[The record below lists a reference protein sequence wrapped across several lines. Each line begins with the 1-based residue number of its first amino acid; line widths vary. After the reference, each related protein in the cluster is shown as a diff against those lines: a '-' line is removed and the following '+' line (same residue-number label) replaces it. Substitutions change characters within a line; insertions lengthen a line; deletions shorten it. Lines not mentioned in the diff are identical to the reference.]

1 MSPAAAPNPVPTRS
15 EIEEWATSHLSDA
28 ATTWRTAATGSES
41 AFDEHRQNISSP
53 GGTTWEGTAKDAAL
67 DRVTAD
73 TAVVGRQSGVLRA
86 AADLAENG
94 SHDIKAA
101 KDKAVEAIKAAE
113 DAGFSVAEDLSVTD
127 TKRVDVFS
135 MRARQIS
142 LNEHAEDIRWAAQQ
156 LMQAD
161 KLVGDRLEAKAADLE
176 GIRFDGESDG
186 RNGHVD
192 LVDHETDGSDPN
204 HPAVGAPNDGSG
216 PMSDAQVA
224 AALNDLV
231 NGQDLSA
238 AEAAQLENVLREGLV
253 VASSRGLNA
262 NDAYAQ
268 AEEAATSFMSKL
280 RRPYIRKST
289 RLGVFRDSLRTP
301 EGDFLSDVSGDV
313 IPALRDA
320 DGKLLWFDEV
330 TGRRVAEGTPG
341 AMTVPDQGKY
351 HLGHDFGSENW
362 RILRQAMEEGWTQ
375 QELNDFVNR
384 RENFRM
390 ETPAENS
397 GHANEDKSPYA
408 PNPAWTPDRIVQ
420 GANAAAGSTA
430 APSISLPPNLP
441 NVLNHPPVAL
451 PSFDGSHHSP
461 VPGLPPVAPTPPL
474 PPWLTG
480 AGGVSGGEYTYNPL
494 GGPAGV
500 NADTLPSPA
509 PAAPPPGWS
518 PPDISVH
525 MPDVN
530 VTPEEAGKA
539 GGILAGI
546 GGVLVI
552 LGKFGSDLAY
562 LLK

>member
-1 MSPAAAPNPVPTRS
+1 MSPAAAPAPIPTRS
-15 EIEEWATSHLSDA
+15 EIEAWSTSHLTEA
-28 ATTWRTAATGSES
+28 ASTWRTAATTSEG
-41 AFDEHRQNISSP
+41 AFDQHRQNVSSP
-53 GGTTWEGTAKDAAL
+53 AGTTWEGDAKDAAL

-73 TAVVGRQSGVLRA
+73 LAVVGRQGGVLRE

-101 KDKAVEAIKAAE
+101 KDKAVEAITAAE
-113 DAGFSVAEDLSVTD
+113 NDDFRVGEDLSVTD
-127 TKRVDVFS
+127 TRRYDITTIVDRN
-135 MRARQIS
+135 RAAV
-142 LNEHAEDIRWAAQQ
+142 EHAEDIRWAAAQ
-156 LMQAD
+156 LGAAD

-176 GIRFDGESDG
+176 RIRFEGEGEG
-186 RNGHVD
+186 RSGHVY
-192 LVDHETDGSDPN
+192 LADHEADGTDPN

-268 AEEAATSFMSKL
+268 AEDAAANFMSKL

-301 EGDFLSDVSGDV
+301 EGDFLSDISGDV
-313 IPALRDA
+313 IPAMRDA
-320 DGKLLWFDEV
+320 AGDLIWVDET

-341 AMTVPDQGKY
+341 AMTVPDPEKF
-351 HLGHDFGSENW
+351 HLGHQFGEENW

-375 QELNDFVNR
+375 QEVNDFINHS
-384 RENFRM
+384 EHFRL

-397 GHANEDKSPYA
+397 GHANEDHSPFSR
-408 PNPAWTPDRIVQ
+408 NPAWTPDRIVE
-420 GANAAAGSTA
+420 GANTAAGSTS

-480 AGGVSGGEYTYNPL
+480 AGGGEYTHNPL
-494 GGPAGV
+494 GGPIGV
-500 NADTLPSPA
+500 NIDVPPAPA
-509 PAAPPPGWS
+509 PAAPSPGWT

-530 VTPEEAGKA
+530 ITPEEAGKGA
-539 GGILAGI
+539 GVVAGI
-546 GGVLVI
+546 GAFLAL
-552 LGKFGSDLAY
+552 LGKFAGELVY
-562 LLK
+562 PLK